1 MKPHRLKL
9 AHNLLLTYGLYRKME
24 CYRPRLAQADDMLLF
39 HTEEYTR
46 FLQRV
51 SPLLEKKS
59 IQQTNRFNVGEF
71 TDCPLFDGLFDFCK
85 MYVWFF
91 SRLSLSIRDGDM
103 TNNNNTGIRG
113 HLWVQLWNS
122 ITVLLIYASIG
133 PVDCITR
140 RNQKRR
146 VSVTSTIL
154 CWRSWNF

>member
-71 TDCPLFDGLFDFCK
+71 TDCPLFDGLFDFARCT
-85 MYVWFF
+85 
-91 SRLSLSIRDGDM
+91 LEPP
-103 TNNNNTGIRG
+103 
-113 HLWVQLWNS
+113 WVQPSN
-122 ITVLLIYASIG
+122 
-133 PVDCITR
+133 
-140 RNQKRR
+140 
-146 VSVTSTIL
+146 
-154 CWRSWNF
+154 